1 MSTPPDTQERNRYVS
16 GMRRGLDVAAD
27 LAAEEPGPPGWPH
40 HEPSFGPRETRPVWA
55 RRPTR
60 SVGDALDAGWLVT
73 RAAPGS
79 TTGAHPT
86 QAGPLAGLSVAV
98 KDIIDVA
105 GLPTRNGTPG
115 GLWREPTESA
125 KAWHRLAE
133 AGADCIGKAATHEMA
148 WGVTTP
154 QIAHPTHPDHIT
166 GGSSGGSAAC
176 VAAGVSHA
184 ALGTDTNGSVRIPAA
199 LCGIVGFRPTTGS
212 TELSGITPLAP
223 EQDVV
228 GPMTADVATCVAM
241 LEVLLDR
248 SLRPDHVETLSG
260 LRIGVLERTGRL
272 DPAVAQA
279 YLDTL
284 AALEREGAE
293 VIVCDT
299 PLPRQSD
306 HISLVAMLIS
316 SAALHAGAVH
326 ADPTSF
332 GDRVRAPLT
341 VGEDLT
347 TADASTVDRARDTLT
362 VRTARL
368 FNEKR
373 LDAFLTPTT
382 PCPAPLRGADTVQ
395 IADKEYSVSDA
406 LTRFMAWASVA
417 CMPAVSVP
425 VPVHGLPV
433 GMQVM
438 APAHREDTCI
448 RVALSIEQLT
458 RRKSL

>member
-1 MSTPPDTQERNRYVS
+1 MSTPPDTEERNRYAS

-27 LAAEEPGPPGWPH
+27 LADEEPGQPGWPQ
-40 HEPSFGPRETRPVWA
+40 HEPSFGPPETRPVWA

-60 SVGDALDAGWLVT
+60 SVADALGAGWLVT
-73 RAAPGS
+73 REPPGS
-79 TTGAHPT
+79 TTGAHTT

-115 GLWREPTESA
+115 ALWREPTESA

-133 AGADCIGKAATHEMA
+133 AGAQCIGKAATHEMA

-184 ALGTDTNGSVRIPAA
+184 GLGTDTNGSVRIPAA

-212 TELSGITPLAP
+212 TELTGVTPLAP

-228 GPMTADVATCVAM
+228 GPMTADVSTCAAM

-248 SLRPDHVETLSG
+248 SLRRVPDHVETLSG
-260 LRIGVLERTGRL
+260 LRIGVLTRTGRL
-272 DPAVAQA
+272 DPAVAEA

-284 AALEREGAE
+284 TALEREGAE
-293 VIVCDT
+293 IISCDT
-299 PLPRQSD
+299 PLPGLSD

-316 SAALHAGAVH
+316 SAALHAAAVH

-332 GDRVRAPLT
+332 GDRARAPLT

-347 TADASTVDRARDTLT
+347 PADASAVDQARDTLT

-368 FNEKR
+368 FSDER

-406 LTRFMAWASVA
+406 LTRFMAWAPVTG
-417 CMPAVSVP
+417 MPAVSVP
-425 VPVHGLPV
+425 VPVRGLPV

-438 APAHREDTCI
+438 APAHRDDTCI

-458 RRKSL
+458 